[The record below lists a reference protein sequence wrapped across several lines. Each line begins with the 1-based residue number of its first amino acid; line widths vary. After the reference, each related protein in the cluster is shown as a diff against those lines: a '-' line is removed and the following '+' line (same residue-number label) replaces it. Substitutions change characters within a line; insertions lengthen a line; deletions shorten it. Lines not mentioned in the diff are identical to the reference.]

1 MEITIGYQIKK
12 PVRTQAE
19 CNAYSTMAR
28 AVTDHNQNAGSIEA
42 MWRVKEKTDC
52 YEVAVG

>member
-19 CNAYSTMAR
+19 CNAYSAMAK
-28 AVTDHNQNAGSIEA
+28 AVTDHNQTAGSIEA
-42 MWRVKEKTDC
+42 MWRIKEKLEC
-52 YEVAVG
+52 YEVTVG

>member
-1 MEITIGYQIKK
+1 MEISIGYQIKK

-19 CNAYSTMAR
+19 CNAYSIMAK
-28 AVTDHNQNAGSIEA
+28 AVADHNQTEGSIEA